1 MRAGQQPLAGDLEDK
16 MELSKFEEFDRK
28 CSGELPDEIRKIL
41 KKAQGKE
48 YCAIGFVT
56 TDDFYGCYLTWDYSH
71 DINKYYDWENGL
83 EPDFLC
89 QPLVDIVESC
99 KDIDFC
105 SPSDEKW
112 EFAETLLAVLEKT
125 VKQLPDEIFQENGFK
140 RNGNL
145 FFAAMSDGDYIEEM
159 LDKSVKMFNSG
170 ETLEAYGMIR

>member
-1 MRAGQQPLAGDLEDK
+1 MRSGLLPLMIFMVVILHGITVMISTSITTGRTDLN
-16 MELSKFEEFDRK
+16 R
-28 CSGELPDEIRKIL
+28 
-41 KKAQGKE
+41 
-48 YCAIGFVT
+48 
-56 TDDFYGCYLTWDYSH
+56 
-71 DINKYYDWENGL
+71 
-83 EPDFLC
+83 
-89 QPLVDIVESC
+89 
-99 KDIDFC
+99 
-105 SPSDEKW
+105 KW